1 VCWDGENSLRYLR
14 AGRAGGRQR
23 GRAARMRAPWWE
35 RRTGPVLDLPP
46 GASVLE
52 LRSSTP
58 PTGAGAGRPLGFVF
72 YGIELEV
79 LADAMPPKK

>member
-1 VCWDGENSLRYLR
+1 VETWTIAKDLERR
-14 AGRAGGRQR
+14 AG
-23 GRAARMRAPWWE
+23 
-35 RRTGPVLDLPP
+35 PVMELPS
-46 GASVLE
+46 GSSVLE

-79 LADAMPPKK
+79 LAEAMPLKE

>member
-1 VCWDGENSLRYLR
+1 ME
-14 AGRAGGRQR
+14 
-23 GRAARMRAPWWE
+23 
-35 RRTGPVLDLPP
+35 LPP

-72 YGIELEV
+72 YGIELDV
-79 LADAMPPKK
+79 LAEALPPKK